1 MSAKT
6 GNKTGI
12 VILAAGNSSRL
23 GEPKQLL
30 KFKNT
35 TLLKNTINEALLIP
49 NSIVIVVTGAAH
61 EIIEKEID
69 SFKVKIVFNPDWQ
82 LAMSSSIIKGLKEF
96 MLLEPKS
103 NACIFS
109 VCDQPY
115 LTHTIFEE
123 LIAAHSKT
131 KKGIIASS
139 YAGTF
144 GIPVLFERKY
154 FNTLLELDEQF
165 GAKKIIKNYI
175 EDSSLVPFEK
185 GVIDIDT
192 QEDYQNLIS

>member
-1 MSAKT
+1 MSAKRE
-6 GNKTGI
+6 NKTGI

-30 KFKNT
+30 EFKNT
-35 TLLKNTINEALLIP
+35 TLLKNTINEALLVP
-49 NSIVIVVTGAAH
+49 NSIVIVVTGAVH
-61 EIIEKEID
+61 ETIEKEID
-69 SFKVKIVFNPDWQ
+69 PSKIKIVFNPDWE
-82 LAMSSSIIKGLKEF
+82 LGMSSSIIAGLKEF
-96 MLLEPKS
+96 MVSAPES
-103 NACIFS
+103 NTCIFS

-115 LTHTIFEE
+115 LTHTVFEE
-123 LIAAHSKT
+123 LVTAHSKT

-154 FNTLLELDEQF
+154 FNALLELDEQS